1 MKRAIVH
8 LELRSSTVGRSC
20 ETLLGEVDQQR
31 YAANSSR
38 TYGTDAAI
46 RPHSER

>member
-20 ETLLGEVDQQR
+20 ETLLGEKSRNMARGHAPQSAPFYLCQR
-31 YAANSSR
+31 PSV
-38 TYGTDAAI
+38 
-46 RPHSER
+46 

>member
-1 MKRAIVH
+1 
-8 LELRSSTVGRSC
+8 
-20 ETLLGEVDQQR
+20 LGEVDQQR

-46 RPHSER
+46 RPHRER